1 MSTLKSD
8 SANTIQRNG
17 YFQNSIFLK
26 ILSIPLIFFG
36 GLYAFIYTILGFFK
50 ILNKENMSV
59 VFSRWLHSTMRLLGF
74 PEVRIIGRSD
84 VPEMPR
90 AKVYVGNHQS
100 NWDLVIYAKM
110 VPPRTYV
117 LGKKEIFWIPI
128 FGQFFFLAGNFLIDR
143 SSKEAGKKCI
153 EAMNKRIA
161 KKNHSLFVFPE
172 GTRNKDL
179 DTILRPFK
187 IGAFKIAKDTGAYI
201 APVLSL
207 SAPKGRSSPIFLEYL
222 DPIDPNDF
230 ADAESLM
237 THTHKIMLDHL
248 KSFLSK
254 N

>member
-1 MSTLKSD
+1 
-8 SANTIQRNG
+8 
-17 YFQNSIFLK
+17 
-26 ILSIPLIFFG
+26 
-36 GLYAFIYTILGFFK
+36 
-50 ILNKENMSV
+50 
-59 VFSRWLHSTMRLLGF
+59 
-74 PEVRIIGRSD
+74 
-84 VPEMPR
+84 
-90 AKVYVGNHQS
+90 
-100 NWDLVIYAKM
+100 
-110 VPPRTYV
+110 
-117 LGKKEIFWIPI
+117 
-128 FGQFFFLAGNFLIDR
+128 
-143 SSKEAGKKCI
+143 
-153 EAMNKRIA
+153 MNKRIA

-207 SAPKGRSSPIFLEYL
+207 SAPKGRPSPIFLEYL